1 MLYTGPGG
9 LVAHECIIDLR
20 DLKASAG
27 ITVDDVAKRLM
38 DYGFHAPTMSWPVAG
53 TLMIEPTES
62 EAKIELDR
70 FCDAMIAIR
79 LEIRAIEAGAME
91 RERNPLKGAPHTT
104 ADLAAE
110 DWDRP
115 YTRTVA
121 AFPAPGQTGA
131 KYWPPVNRVD
141 NAYGDRHLVC
151 SCPPLDSYKDA
162 AE

>member
-1 MLYTGPGG
+1 M
-9 LVAHECIIDLR
+9 
-20 DLKASAG
+20 
-27 ITVDDVAKRLM
+27 
-38 DYGFHAPTMSWPVAG
+38 
-53 TLMIEPTES
+53 
-62 EAKIELDR
+62 
-70 FCDAMIAIR
+70 
-79 LEIRAIEAGAME
+79 
-91 RERNPLKGAPHTT
+91 

-115 YTRTVA
+115 YSRMVA

-141 NAYGDRHLVC
+141 NVYGDRHLVC